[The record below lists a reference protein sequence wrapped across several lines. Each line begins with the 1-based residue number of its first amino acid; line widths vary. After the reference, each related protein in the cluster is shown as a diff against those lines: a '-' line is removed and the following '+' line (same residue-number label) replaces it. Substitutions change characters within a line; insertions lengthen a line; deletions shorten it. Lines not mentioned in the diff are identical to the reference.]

1 MVTSARP
8 ASLSGVTVMGHRR
21 RDDGSFPEFWIRCEA
36 ILPPLGWIKFHVDR
50 DLPAALWAFSLSAHL
65 PHNPWITRVRSMLAL
80 SRHRFDEAIDIL
92 RSAIQLDPCSPWL
105 QARLAWS
112 LHLAGETAASVN
124 QILSTLKQFP
134 EHESSNLY
142 GAIILAFNAEPDKA
156 TALAQELSR
165 RLPHFDP
172 ATAVNAYALA
182 CAGHGDEARTII
194 ERLQW
199 LGRERFLLRAS
210 CLPYTWLWVS
220 PMPRSRS

>member
-1 MVTSARP
+1 M
-8 ASLSGVTVMGHRR
+8 
-21 RDDGSFPEFWIRCEA
+21 
-36 ILPPLGWIKFHVDR
+36 
-50 DLPAALWAFSLSAHL
+50 
-65 PHNPWITRVRSMLAL
+65 
-80 SRHRFDEAIDIL
+80 

-142 GAIILAFNAEPDKA
+142 GPVILAFNARGRRA
-156 TALAQELSR
+156 TALAQDCPSVCPTSILLR
-165 RLPHFDP
+165 RH
-172 ATAVNAYALA
+172 AYALA

-199 LGRERFLLRAS
+199 LGRERFF
-210 CLPYTWLWVS
+210 
-220 PMPRSRS
+220 